1 MWQWWSVNSGQSR
14 RRSAT
19 VEAVTVDQFHLSG
32 AWNFRDVG
40 GLTTDDGRTILPG
53 ILFRSSELCALDAD
67 GQRTLLELGV
77 TDVID
82 LRSPDEVAYNRPD
95 ALPSGVQLHS
105 APVKDHERQEHAP
118 HEQPRVLTPELAEVL
133 LEYAY
138 TRFPVLDNGQT
149 ALARAIEIVA
159 NSAGGVLIHCA
170 AGKDRAGWIVAA
182 VLRAAG
188 VSEADILTDYLR
200 SNDGIEPLR
209 QVVIARNG
217 DLTQISDKVLGV
229 HEDFLHGA
237 WRAVDEK
244 YGSFE
249 EYLATIGVD
258 EELVVRLRVRLLE

>member
-1 MWQWWSVNSGQSR
+1 M
-14 RRSAT
+14 
-19 VEAVTVDQFHLSG
+19 TVDQFHLSG

-40 GLTTDDGRTILPG
+40 GLKTDDGRTIQPG

-67 GQRTLLELGV
+67 GQRTLTGLAV
-77 TDVID
+77 SDVID
-82 LRSPDEVAYNRPD
+82 LRSADEVAYNGPD
-95 ALPSGVQLHS
+95 ALPAGVHGHS

-138 TRFPVLDNGQT
+138 TRFPLLENGQK
-149 ALARAIEIVA
+149 ALAHAIELIA
-159 NSAGGVLIHCA
+159 NSTGGVLIHCA

-188 VSEADILTDYLR
+188 VSDADILADYLR
-200 SNDGIEPLR
+200 SNDAIEPLR

-249 EYLATIGVD
+249 EYLAMIGVG
-258 EELVVRLRVRLLE
+258 EELLGRLRARLLV

>member
-1 MWQWWSVNSGQSR
+1 M
-14 RRSAT
+14 
-19 VEAVTVDQFHLSG
+19 TVDQFHLSG

-40 GLTTDDGRTILPG
+40 GLKADDGRTIRPG

-67 GQRTLLELGV
+67 GQRTLLGLGV
-77 TDVID
+77 ADVVD

-95 ALPSGVQLHS
+95 ALPSGVHLHS
-105 APVKDHERQEHAP
+105 TPVKDHERQEHAP

-138 TRFPVLDNGQT
+138 TRFPVLENGQK
-149 ALARAIEIVA
+149 ALAHTIELIA
-159 NSAGGVLIHCA
+159 NSTGGVLIHCA

-188 VSEADILTDYLR
+188 ISESDILADYLR

-249 EYLATIGVD
+249 NYLELIGVRD
-258 EELVVRLRVRLLE
+258 ESVERLRARLLG